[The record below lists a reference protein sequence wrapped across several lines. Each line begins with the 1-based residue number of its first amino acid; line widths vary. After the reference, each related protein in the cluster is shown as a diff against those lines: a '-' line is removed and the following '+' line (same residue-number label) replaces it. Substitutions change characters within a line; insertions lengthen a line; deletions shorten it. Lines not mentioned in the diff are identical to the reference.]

1 MTDEETKILAGHMGH
16 SLNIHLD
23 HYACQLSIIER
34 TKVARILCA
43 VENGT
48 LNRFEVR
55 TKLEDVIVDDADLLN
70 QGGGNLLLHFMRL
83 GLFECHSLLI

>member
-1 MTDEETKILAGHMGH
+1 MTDEETKMLAGHMGH

-23 HYACQLSIIER
+23 HYACQLGILER

-48 LNRFEVR
+48 LNRLEVR
-55 TKLEDVIVDDADLLN
+55 TNLEDVIVDDADLLN
-70 QGGGNLLLHFMRL
+70 QGAG
-83 GLFECHSLLI
+83 S